1 MADFAECASHDDR
14 HDQRSF
20 GGQAQFTQTL
30 GDTQRRLLRVL
41 QIDGRTANAELAR
54 RSLLPTQATQR
65 LLSRQI
71 VAGSASAI
79 R

>member
-41 QIDGRTANAELAR
+41 QIDGRPPTRNWHEGHFC
-54 RSLLPTQATQR
+54 LPKQ
-65 LLSRQI
+65 LN
-71 VAGSASAI
+71 GC
-79 R
+79 